1 MQTESKTSLEAKVD
15 LLLGL
20 VHDLREQS
28 SCSAPQKRRW
38 LSTSDVGK
46 HVGRSPRTIANWVQQ
61 DRFPTDLIKKVKR
74 GDSYVIRLDG
84 QGALDAA
91 EQILIGE
98 IS

>member
-1 MQTESKTSLEAKVD
+1 MA
-15 LLLGL
+15 
-20 VHDLREQS
+20 
-28 SCSAPQKRRW
+28 
-38 LSTSDVGK
+38 
-46 HVGRSPRTIANWVQQ
+46 IWVQQ
-61 DRFPTDLIKKVKR
+61 DRFPTDPIKKVKR

>member
-1 MQTESKTSLEAKVD
+1 MKSETKTSLEAKVD

-74 GDSYVIRLDG
+74 WDSYVIRLDG
-84 QGALDAA
+84 QGALDTA